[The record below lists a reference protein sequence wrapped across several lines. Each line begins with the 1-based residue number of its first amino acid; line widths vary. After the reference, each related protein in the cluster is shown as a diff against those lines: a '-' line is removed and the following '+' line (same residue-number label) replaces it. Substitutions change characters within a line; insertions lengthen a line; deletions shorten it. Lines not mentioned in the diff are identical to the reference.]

1 MISVQ
6 GSSNID
12 VVELTNPGSGIW
24 VFSSPSLALTNNWAN
39 QLSSTITA
47 AGSSALTS
55 TSAQN
60 RRFTGTSTHTVSL
73 PDAGVGGGISPGHQF
88 RFINE
93 STGNITVNN
102 FSGTLVT
109 TVATNE
115 TVLVTLGS
123 SSNTS
128 WSVLRQQNS
137 LAKSDAPTFASAT
150 LTGNLTAGASGY
162 TYGSGGLFP
171 ISTTNLGSAAQ
182 TFTISGIP
190 STYRALIVHGHGF
203 KSSTTTAAS
212 LIMRLD
218 GNSGSN
224 YASKTQWSDTT
235 ATSTEAGNTAQ
246 TSLSFDGTTTQSYLT
261 SSAGRGSSFVAQIL
275 NYSATGTGEQ
285 NTVKQVQWSMAKGA
299 ASGPGGYVIGFG
311 HYNQSTAAAIAS
323 ISFVSSSATNTINAS
338 ATVSIYGVI

>member
-1 MISVQ
+1 M
-6 GSSNID
+6 
-12 VVELTNPGSGIW
+12 
-24 VFSSPSLALTNNWAN
+24 
-39 QLSSTITA
+39 
-47 AGSSALTS
+47 
-55 TSAQN
+55 
-60 RRFTGTSTHTVSL
+60 
-73 PDAGVGGGISPGHQF
+73 
-88 RFINE
+88 
-93 STGNITVNN
+93 
-102 FSGTLVT
+102 
-109 TVATNE
+109 
-115 TVLVTLGS
+115 
-123 SSNTS
+123 
-128 WSVLRQQNS
+128 
-137 LAKSDAPTFASAT
+137 
-150 LTGNLTAGASGY
+150 
-162 TYGSGGLFP
+162 
-171 ISTTNLGSAAQ
+171 
-182 TFTISGIP
+182 
-190 STYRALIVHGHGF
+190 IVHGHGF